1 MESNTKA
8 MDCARLLHPSF
19 WRVGVQSNP
28 QHLGRPYLGAGVL
41 SKISRAFN
49 RAAPFLIPETL
60 LLCVPEFCLS
70 SCPIHGDLKAFH
82 LTFTMQDDP
91 ERMYFRVNSHITCS
105 L

>member
-1 MESNTKA
+1 

-19 WRVGVQSNP
+19 WGVGVQSNP

-41 SKISRAFN
+41 SRAFN
-49 RAAPFLIPETL
+49 RAALFLIPETL

-70 SCPIHGDLKAFH
+70 SCPIHSDLKAFH
-82 LTFTMQDDP
+82 PTFTMQDDP